1 MFIRVKQAVHFR
13 LGERT
18 YITICDAAFFR
29 DAENIADRVPGKMPA
44 VGDVVPGE
52 LSLPQLKDELDVD
65 LSGHCSWLLSVNL
78 E

>member
-1 MFIRVKQAVHFR
+1 MICNLAFSGTFVKSSHI
-13 LGERT
+13 
-18 YITICDAAFFR
+18 YDAAFFR